1 MRAVSGY
8 KAQLD
13 EKEGKVGVWGDD
25 DGVVEGVRG
34 GAAPE
39 GREQEQWRADA
50 TTPAGAVA
58 TDRAEEAADA
68 GRAEEREEQS
78 GVPAGG
84 HAARQGA
91 NRVDSLCV
99 GVWRVTDA

>member
-1 MRAVSGY
+1 MSGY

-25 DGVVEGVRG
+25 DGVAEGVRG

-58 TDRAEEAADA
+58 ADRVEEAADA

-99 GVWRVTDA
+99 GVWRVTDV